1 MRTYAIYFATTFL
14 SEPQKYIELINVSGY
29 IQPGHHDSLW
39 FTSSLEYAKREREDL
54 WGKDEAKNF
63 RDKLRAILLSEVDA
77 YAIMKKADD
86 DDDMS
91 HSSMDIASIPPVVH
105 KSAH

>member
-1 MRTYAIYFATTFL
+1 M
-14 SEPQKYIELINVSGY
+14 
-29 IQPGHHDSLW
+29 
-39 FTSSLEYAKREREDL
+39 EYAKREREYL
-54 WGKDEAKNF
+54 WGKDEAKTF

-86 DDDMS
+86 DDMS

-105 KSAH
+105 ESGS